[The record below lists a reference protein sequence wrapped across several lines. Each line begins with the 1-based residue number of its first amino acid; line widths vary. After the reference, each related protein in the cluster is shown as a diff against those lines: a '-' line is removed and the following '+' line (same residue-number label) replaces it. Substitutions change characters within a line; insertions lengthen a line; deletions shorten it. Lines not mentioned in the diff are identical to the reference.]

1 MKKKRIVIVFGDP
14 NSINSE
20 IIFKT
25 WKKLNSSIK
34 KRVCIV
40 GNIDLIQKQFSTL
53 GYNLKLVELKK
64 LDQNID
70 DRKLNI
76 ININLKF
83 KNPFKVLKKDSLKF
97 VKNSLNLA
105 HSLSE
110 KKYIDGFIN
119 CPISKTILPKKSGV
133 TEYLAS
139 KCNIKDNSEVMLIRN
154 KYLSVIPLTTHIN
167 INEVS
172 KRIKTSLIKNKIF
185 TFNNWFTNKYK
196 KKPKIAMLGL
206 NPHNSEFK
214 KNSEE
219 FRIIK
224 PSINYLKKKG
234 IKISGPFSADTIFI
248 KEYKNYDVIV
258 GMYHDQVLGPFKSLF
273 KFNGINITLGLKY
286 FRSSP
291 DHGVATNLIKKFK
304 ADPSSLLECVHY
316 FNSIKK

>member
-34 KRVCIV
+34 KRVCVV

-110 KKYIDGFIN
+110 KKIY
-119 CPISKTILPKKSGV
+119 
-133 TEYLAS
+133 
-139 KCNIKDNSEVMLIRN
+139 
-154 KYLSVIPLTTHIN
+154 
-167 INEVS
+167 
-172 KRIKTSLIKNKIF
+172 
-185 TFNNWFTNKYK
+185 
-196 KKPKIAMLGL
+196 
-206 NPHNSEFK
+206 
-214 KNSEE
+214 
-219 FRIIK
+219 
-224 PSINYLKKKG
+224 
-234 IKISGPFSADTIFI
+234 
-248 KEYKNYDVIV
+248 
-258 GMYHDQVLGPFKSLF
+258 
-273 KFNGINITLGLKY
+273 
-286 FRSSP
+286 
-291 DHGVATNLIKKFK
+291 
-304 ADPSSLLECVHY
+304 
-316 FNSIKK
+316 

>member
-1 MKKKRIVIVFGDP
+1 VIKKKIVIVFGDP

-20 IIFKT
+20 IIYKT
-25 WKKLNSSIK
+25 WKKLNNSIK
-34 KRVCIV
+34 KRICIV
-40 GNIDLIQKQFSTL
+40 GNIDLIQKQFSIL

-64 LDQNID
+64 LNGKID
-70 DRKLNI
+70 VKKLNI

-83 KNPFKVLKKDSLKF
+83 KNPFKVLKKESCKF
-97 VKNSLNLA
+97 IKDSLNLA
-105 HSLSE
+105 HSFSE

-119 CPISKTILPKKSGV
+119 CPINKTILPKKSGV
-133 TEYLAS
+133 TEYLAL
-139 KCNIKDNSEVMLIRN
+139 KCNIKNDSEVMMIRN

-172 KRIKTSLIKNKIF
+172 KKIKTSLIKNKIF
-185 TFNNWFTNKYK
+185 TFNNWFTHKYK

-214 KNSEE
+214 KDSEE
-219 FRIIK
+219 FKIIR

-248 KEYKNYDVIV
+248 KEYKDYDVIV
-258 GMYHDQVLGPFKSLF
+258 GMYHDQVLGPFKTLF

-286 FRSSP
+286 FRASP

-304 ADPSSLLECVHY
+304 ADPSSLLECVDY
-316 FNSIKK
+316 INNI

>member
-1 MKKKRIVIVFGDP
+1 MIKKKIVIVFGDP

-20 IIFKT
+20 IIYKT

-34 KRVCIV
+34 KRICIV
-40 GNIDLIQKQFSTL
+40 GNINLIQKQFSIL
-53 GYNLKLVELKK
+53 GYNLKLYNLKK
-64 LDQNID
+64 LNDKID
-70 DRKLNI
+70 HKKLNI
-76 ININLKF
+76 INVNLNF
-83 KNPFKVLKKDSLKF
+83 KKPFKVLKKDSFKF
-97 VKNSLNLA
+97 IKNSLNLA

-139 KCNIKDNSEVMLIRN
+139 KCNIRDESEVMLIRN
-154 KYLSVIPLTTHIN
+154 KYLSVIPLTTHVN
-167 INEVS
+167 INKVS
-172 KRIKTSLIKNKIF
+172 KKIKNSLIKNKIF

-196 KKPKIAMLGL
+196 RKPKIAILGL
-206 NPHNSEFK
+206 NPHNSEFQ

-219 FRIIK
+219 FKIIK
-224 PSINYLKKKG
+224 PSIAYLKKKG

-258 GMYHDQVLGPFKSLF
+258 GMYHDQVLGPFKTLF

-316 FNSIKK
+316 FNNIKK